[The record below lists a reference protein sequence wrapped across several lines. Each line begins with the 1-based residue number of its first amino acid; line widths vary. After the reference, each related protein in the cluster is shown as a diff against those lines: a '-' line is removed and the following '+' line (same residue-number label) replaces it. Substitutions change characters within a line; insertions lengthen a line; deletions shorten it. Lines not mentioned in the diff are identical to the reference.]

1 MFINARDFR
10 LSILFSDEISNQV
23 QIANSLQPVTPAAS
37 SRLASKTL
45 TDTYSF
51 ETTGMFKFQVWLNFL
66 S

>member
-10 LSILFSDEISNQV
+10 LSILFSNEISNQV
-23 QIANSLQPVTPAAS
+23 QIANSLQPVTLAS
-37 SRLASKTL
+37 STLASKTL
-45 TDTYSF
+45 TDTYYF